1 MVRVATKRPGQ
12 TSYQAD
18 CRTAALDKG
27 RPPCRSSARI
37 ELIAVAPPFSCF
49 VLSPRH
55 AELARRYSM
64 TTAGLRRGGTAARIR
79 WEKSGELSAA
89 CAASLIL
96 DRVLSSANGRSVSNK
111 PRL

>member
-1 MVRVATKRPGQ
+1 MVRVATRRPGQ

-37 ELIAVAPPFSCF
+37 ELIAVAAPFSCF

-55 AELARRYSM
+55 AELVRFDARTVYTDRE
-64 TTAGLRRGGTAARIR
+64 TQVALRAGWADGCFAPAERGGVR
-79 WEKSGELSAA
+79 
-89 CAASLIL
+89 
-96 DRVLSSANGRSVSNK
+96 RST
-111 PRL
+111 RR

>member
-37 ELIAVAPPFSCF
+37 ELTLTVIFMLRAVAKTCGTSYAGGYPGAIDAYQVNFTLP
-49 VLSPRH
+49 V
-55 AELARRYSM
+55 A
-64 TTAGLRRGGTAARIR
+64 TTPG
-79 WEKSGELSAA
+79 
-89 CAASLIL
+89 
-96 DRVLSSANGRSVSNK
+96 RVPLHVSQAWIVG
-111 PRL
+111 PDVMIDVRQ